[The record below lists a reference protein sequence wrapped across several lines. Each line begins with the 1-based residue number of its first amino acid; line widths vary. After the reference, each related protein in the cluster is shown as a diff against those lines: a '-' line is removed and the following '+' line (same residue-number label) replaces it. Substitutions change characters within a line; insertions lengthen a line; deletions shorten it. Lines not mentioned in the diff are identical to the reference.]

1 MRTDNTVRLDAIN
14 ILLTNLGELDT
25 ERFIS
30 MIKRD
35 NFDYTEWR
43 RGLFQDKS
51 IDEIHAM
58 ATEHESLRQ
67 NAG

>member
-1 MRTDNTVRLDAIN
+1 MRTDNTVRVDAIN

-43 RGLFQDKS
+43 RGLFPGKS

-58 ATEHESLRQ
+58 ATEHERLRQ

>member
-1 MRTDNTVRLDAIN
+1 MRTDNTVRVDAIN

-43 RGLFQDKS
+43 RGLFADKS

-58 ATEHESLRQ
+58 ATEHERLRQ
-67 NAG
+67 SAC